1 METRHGY
8 DFLVI
13 ERQQLI
19 KILYDNLP
27 DRNRV
32 LQGKSVSSV
41 IHHHD
46 SVRVILDDGSQEGG
60 DILVGCDGVNSTIRE
75 TLWEHANGKIHG
87 AVPATE
93 KRCKTPVVDRLILQL
108 SSY

>member
-1 METRHGY
+1 MESRHGY

-19 KILYDNLP
+19 KILYDKLP
-27 DRNRV
+27 DRNHV
-32 LQGKSVSSV
+32 LQGNSVSNV
-41 IHHHD
+41 IHQND
-46 SVRVILDDGSQEGG
+46 SVRVIIDDGFPEEG

-75 TLWEHANGKIHG
+75 TLWENANGKIHS

-93 KRCKTPVVDRLILQL
+93 KRCKTPVDDRFILQL
-108 SSY
+108 SSC

>member
-1 METRHGY
+1 MESRHGY

-19 KILYDNLP
+19 NILYDNLP

-41 IHHHD
+41 VHQND
-46 SVRVILDDGSQEGG
+46 FVRVILDDGSQEEG
-60 DILVGCDGVNSTIRE
+60 DILVGCDGVNSTIRV
-75 TLWEHANGKIHG
+75 TLWENSNGKIHS
-87 AVPATE
+87 AVPAT
-93 KRCKTPVVDRLILQL
+93 RRDVKTLWTID
-108 SSY
+108 